1 MVSDGPFCLDAM
13 FRGRSLL
20 KLDDKGRVSIPAR
33 FREIINAN
41 HGGQLV
47 VSQGFFTE
55 FPHLLVVPLDVW
67 KGFELEFGGAGLFD
81 TSVEGFHA
89 RLRTMGG
96 CEEVRLDEH
105 GRILVPVQYRVYA
118 GLESEVACAG
128 MGRYLSLWKP
138 ASLEAALARAE
149 KNLPEVRKHLA
160 ATSPERPES
169 PTGR

>member
-1 MVSDGPFCLDAM
+1 M
-13 FRGRSLL
+13 FRGRNLL
-20 KLDDKGRVSIPAR
+20 KLDDKGRISIPSR
-33 FREIINAN
+33 YREIINAN
-41 HGGQLV
+41 HGGSLV

-55 FPHLLVVPLDVW
+55 FPHLLVVPLDTW
-67 KGFELEFGGAGLFD
+67 KGFELEFGGADLFD
-81 TSVEGFHA
+81 TSIERFQA

-96 CEEVRLDEH
+96 CEEARLDEH
-105 GRILVPVQYRVYA
+105 GRILVPAPYRAYA

-160 ATSPERPES
+160 AQAPERPEN